1 MFVSGEC
8 ESSCMNETLL
18 GILIGVAGTFLIEA
32 FSGSRI
38 LRAQRKQNLKE
49 IYAQFARS
57 INKGLRLVED
67 LERISRDS
75 IQLSKET
82 KKVAKTPTSHA
93 VELIDKRVSRLGNQT
108 NKIESEVETFLSDMD
123 ATLSYF
129 QLAAPRHV
137 LNAGMAIRTG
147 IDECLNRKVDF
158 LELQKRYAL
167 FIVIARFSL
176 RLQFLGWSA
185 SKIRNRV

>member
-1 MFVSGEC
+1 
-8 ESSCMNETLL
+8 MNETLL

-75 IQLSKET
+75 IQLSNET
-82 KKVAKTPTSHA
+82 KNVAKKPTSHA

-108 NKIESEVETFLSDMD
+108 NKIEAEVETFLADMD

-129 QLAAPRHV
+129 QLAAPKHV
-137 LNAGMAIRTG
+137 LTAGMAIRTG
-147 IDECLNRKVDF
+147 IDECLNRKVDY

-167 FIVIARFSL
+167 FIVVARFSL